1 MTKLGR
7 VMGLVGRWAAC
18 GLAVVAAGCGGG
30 GGGGGGSGSSST
42 GVQGS
47 VSVSLAG
54 GASPGV
60 DHVWVTVNAVALNAD
75 ADKPWSGSDSSW
87 LVVRLSAPTAIDL
100 ASLVNGSA
108 QPLVIGQPLPAGT
121 YGQMRLLLTAH
132 DATLTKSASDAKLS
146 YNDQVDYTDSS
157 GTAHHVPLELPDVG
171 LGLRVDGPFV
181 VQGNLDTDLTLQ
193 WDAERSLAR
202 FTGDD
207 GVDRFTWRPDL
218 RAYDAADT
226 GAIVGVVDKSQF
238 CAAGVRSDTCIY
250 DVEASALLASADGR
264 FKRSVRS
271 SPVQAGSNY
280 ALFSLYPLP
289 ALGQGQTFDVVIRGR
304 NMRTMVV
311 RNVPAAPAG
320 LLAALPTTLGADP
333 NNPTAPSPMVPVLV
347 PGGEAQASLAAPMA
361 NAGARLLFG
370 QTLPGDTAPME
381 IATANTDPFSGQL
394 ARPVPLPSGALRV
407 SDYRNDIILAFSDV
421 SPQEGDGGFSVMAL
435 GTRYQDPS
443 VNASVAVT
451 PGANVAFTARE
462 PSAKAGLGS
471 GTLTVSISSGN
482 GKYDAAELVVSD
494 PNGIVTTR
502 DVSAQL
508 SGGSVSLTL
517 PAGAQAASL
526 GGTAVYAVAVRAW
539 KRSAPSSSL
548 QWARAPGA
556 VDLRSAT
563 TASASVTLP

>member
-1 MTKLGR
+1 
-7 VMGLVGRWAAC
+7 
-18 GLAVVAAGCGGG
+18 
-30 GGGGGGSGSSST
+30 
-42 GVQGS
+42 
-47 VSVSLAG
+47 
-54 GASPGV
+54 
-60 DHVWVTVNAVALNAD
+60 
-75 ADKPWSGSDSSW
+75 
-87 LVVRLSAPTAIDL
+87 
-100 ASLVNGSA
+100 
-108 QPLVIGQPLPAGT
+108 
-121 YGQMRLLLTAH
+121 
-132 DATLTKSASDAKLS
+132 
-146 YNDQVDYTDSS
+146 
-157 GTAHHVPLELPDVG
+157 
-171 LGLRVDGPFV
+171 
-181 VQGNLDTDLTLQ
+181 
-193 WDAERSLAR
+193 
-202 FTGDD
+202 
-207 GVDRFTWRPDL
+207 
-218 RAYDAADT
+218 
-226 GAIVGVVDKSQF
+226 
-238 CAAGVRSDTCIY
+238 
-250 DVEASALLASADGR
+250 
-264 FKRSVRS
+264 
-271 SPVQAGSNY
+271 
-280 ALFSLYPLP
+280 
-289 ALGQGQTFDVVIRGR
+289 
-304 NMRTMVV
+304 
-311 RNVPAAPAG
+311 
-320 LLAALPTTLGADP
+320 
-333 NNPTAPSPMVPVLV
+333 
-347 PGGEAQASLAAPMA
+347 MA